1 MAFVTAVLR
10 EGTVVDIQARTFSW
24 RGDEPLAAGGT
35 DVGPT
40 PYEILLGSLAAC
52 IAITLRLYANHKKIT
67 LDEVDV
73 TLEFDQVHADDCAD
87 CDERADGWL
96 DRIQSRVIIR
106 GSFDEPQ
113 RARLT
118 QVAQRCPVHKTLA
131 NGVHLVDAVTFEPLS
146 K

>member
-73 TLEFDQVHADDCAD
+73 TLEFDRVHADDCAD